1 MDLVI
6 RNVLIGSAIVIHPL
20 KVVPKESTSSRAF
33 GNILSY
39 FCNFSV
45 KYKFLN
51 LKKILKNK

>member
-6 RNVLIGSAIVIHPL
+6 RNVLIGSTTVTHPL
-20 KVVPKESTSSRAF
+20 KVITKDSTRSRAF

-45 KYKFLN
+45 KYKFLK